1 MRSHALTPGDRV
13 RGEAAVG
20 RDRCVDG
27 LRPPAARLTPESRLK
42 LSTALRLPRAAADDG
57 LVTLIER
64 WTSPATDRR
73 SESRTHL
80 IANLIVAVAVLAVSL
95 AVAAPAGAVVT
106 EVGGTSVGLQP
117 RTEVLDE
124 GEPATFANNS
134 GNAIVDGAKVYAV
147 YWDPSDVFFDNHH
160 EWLVHLDGFFQQ
172 MGAGSGDIGTMFAPL
187 GQYRDRANAQAAYH
201 TVFMGSYT
209 DSTAYPIAGCTDP
222 KPLAKG
228 AMTCLTDAQ
237 LRAQLQSFI
246 AAHGTSKGMNTIYD
260 LITPPGVT
268 VCLDAAATHCS
279 DYKVS
284 KTEEENEERK
294 SVSYEDSFCS
304 YHGDINPDAATE
316 GDGNTILYA
325 AIPWTAAGTLGDFFE
340 TPSTRFYAQGDQC
353 EDGGWNPEKHEENKE
368 VPREVTAAEITAH
381 EKDTAEQHKEF
392 LEQLRLE
399 GPHQQEPNQEGKGE
413 SGDYSPGLADLIVN
427 QVAEEQANI
436 VTDPLLNG
444 WKDAEGR
451 EVTDECRDAFAST
464 AGPSGGEIGGTVLA
478 QKGTEAGTIFN
489 SNIGGGNYYINNVFN
504 FASGGC
510 VGGVGLVPRF
520 TAPNPVNTSELVDFD
535 GMESTVSL
543 LRGES
548 FGPIGPPSTTYAT
561 FRWSFGD
568 GTEAS
573 GFAPNSVPC
582 EAPWLS
588 PCAGSIFHAYQYG
601 GTYKVTLT
609 VTDVAGDTAA
619 VEHEVTVAGP
629 PAPTPPS
636 SSTGSTGSSPGGS
649 GGPGGSNGAGAAAAN
664 VPAPVAAASIISK
677 SLRTLN
683 KGLAV
688 RYSVNEQVA
697 GRFEVLLSRTVA
709 RKLKIGGAPAVGLPP
724 GSAPQLVIA
733 KAILVTTKGGH
744 STVHILLSKKTAAS
758 LGRAHKVSL
767 MLRLTV
773 RNAASKSP
781 ATTTVISSS
790 TLSR

>member
-1 MRSHALTPGDRV
+1 MSRPRVDRLRLCARPLALPV
-13 RGEAAVG
+13 SAN
-20 RDRCVDG
+20 
-27 LRPPAARLTPESRLK
+27 
-42 LSTALRLPRAAADDG
+42 LSTALRLSGTAADDG

-73 SESRTHL
+73 SESCKRL
-80 IANLIVAVAVLAVSL
+80 IANLIVVVVVLAASL
-95 AVAAPAGAVVT
+95 AVVAPAGAVVT
-106 EVGGTSVGLQP
+106 EVGSTSVGLQP
-117 RTEVLDE
+117 RTEVLHE

-147 YWDPSDVFFDNHH
+147 YWDPKDVFFDNHH
-160 EWLVHLDGFFQQ
+160 EWLVHLDQFFQK
-172 MGAGSGDIGTMFAPL
+172 MGADSGDIGTIFAPL

-209 DSTAYPIAGCTDP
+209 DSTAYPSSVCTDP
-222 KPLAKG
+222 KPLAVG
-228 AMTCLTDAQ
+228 AITCLTDAQ
-237 LRAQLQSFI
+237 LRTQLQSFV
-246 AAHGTSKGMNTIYD
+246 AAHGTPKGMNTIYD

-279 DYKVS
+279 DYKVT

-294 SVSYEDSFCS
+294 SASYEDSFCS
-304 YHGDINPDAATE
+304 YHGDINPDAAAE

-340 TPSTRFYAQGDQC
+340 KTSSSFYEQGDQC
-353 EDGGWNPEKHEENKE
+353 QDGGWNPEKHEENREKQ
-368 VPREVTAAEITAH
+368 REVTPAEETAH
-381 EKDTAEQHKEF
+381 ENDTAKQHEEF
-392 LEQLRLE
+392 LEGLRLE
-399 GPHQQEPNQEGKGE
+399 NPHQEEPNQEGKGE
-413 SGDYSPGLADLIVN
+413 SGDYSPGLADLIIN

-444 WKDAEGR
+444 WKDAGGH
-451 EVTDECRDAFAST
+451 EVTDVCRNAFAST

-478 QKGTEAGTIFN
+478 QKGTEAGTLFN
-489 SNIGGGNYYINNVFN
+489 SSIDGGSFYINNVFN
-504 FASGGC
+504 VGDSSC

-520 TAPNPVNTSELVDFD
+520 TAPNPVNSSELVDFD
-535 GMESTVSL
+535 GMESTVTL

-548 FGPIGPPSTTYAT
+548 FGPSGPPTTTYAT
-561 FRWSFGD
+561 FRWNFGD

-573 GFAPNSVPC
+573 GFAPSSVPC

-588 PCAGSIFHAYQYG
+588 PCAGSFFHSYQYG

-609 VTDVAGDTAA
+609 VTDVAGDTSS

-636 SSTGSTGSSPGGS
+636 SSTGSTTGSSTGGSGAPGGS
-649 GGPGGSNGAGAAAAN
+649 SAAGGAAASF
-664 VPAPVAAASIISK
+664 PAPVAAASIISK

-683 KGLAV
+683 SGLAV

-709 RKLKIGGAPAVGLPP
+709 HKLKIGGAPAAGLPP
-724 GSAPQLVIA
+724 GSAAQVVIA
-733 KAILVTTKGGH
+733 QAILVTTKGGH

-758 LGRAHKVSL
+758 LARAHKVSL

-781 ATTTVISSS
+781 VTTTVISSS
-790 TLSR
+790 TLTR